1 MFERQ
6 LFAEQKELIEL
17 EESRPKGLF
26 VRRKDTST
34 RNLLIQEKK
43 AIVSK
48 LRAEIASLNVRL
60 SGLQNLQEYQ
70 RCISKYSHGQMKMT
84 PVDAAFMERY
94 VSEDDRLSTKA
105 QITNPW
111 FTAQYNRERESYSCM
126 HVSCTR
132 NSSFLQNACGIISS
146 T

>member
-1 MFERQ
+1 MF
-6 LFAEQKELIEL
+6 A
-17 EESRPKGLF
+17 
-26 VRRKDTST
+26 RRKDTSA
-34 RNLLIQEKK
+34 RDIFIQEKK
-43 AIVSK
+43 ATISK
-48 LRAEIASLNVRL
+48 LNGEITSLNNRI

-105 QITNPW
+105 QITN
-111 FTAQYNRERESYSCM
+111 
-126 HVSCTR
+126 
-132 NSSFLQNACGIISS
+132 ACGIISS